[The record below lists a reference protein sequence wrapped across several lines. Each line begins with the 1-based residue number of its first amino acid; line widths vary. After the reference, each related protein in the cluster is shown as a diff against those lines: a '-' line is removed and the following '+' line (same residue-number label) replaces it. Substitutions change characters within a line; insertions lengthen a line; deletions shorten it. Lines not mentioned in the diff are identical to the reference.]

1 MAINVGEA
9 TEARNCRRAEEVIA
23 RVTDMAALPK
33 KAAASKRS
41 RHSETWALVRVSEGN
56 AGSSSS
62 QDAEEVPKMPVC
74 GYSVQRHRDKLIKV
88 GRLQGEK
95 AINTLVARPVN
106 RKEIRSN
113 PKAQASLDVEWVK
126 LEKQDA
132 WLYDTV
138 QEWKDVAL
146 KAKKQAKR
154 ST

>member
-1 MAINVGEA
+1 
-9 TEARNCRRAEEVIA
+9 
-23 RVTDMAALPK
+23 
-33 KAAASKRS
+33 
-41 RHSETWALVRVSEGN
+41 
-56 AGSSSS
+56 
-62 QDAEEVPKMPVC
+62 MPVC
-74 GYSVQRHRDKLIKV
+74 GYSVQRHRDKLVRV

-126 LEKQDA
+126 LEKKDA

-146 KAKKQAKR
+146 KSQETRQKGPHR
-154 ST
+154 ESVRDLR